1 MAGALEQLLGLEHAE
16 AFDLSEADKFHAIG
30 RLDFF
35 RPFTDIELWEVVK
48 VAEWRKFAPGQRLIT
63 EGESDQ
69 RFFIIASGLVKVS
82 SHGQTLNAVRAGEPV
97 GEMACARRS
106 NDPRTATVTALEE
119 TWAVG
124 LLVDDLNHFSPA
136 CHARFPTHLAIMAQ
150 RIAMLSGRLL
160 QALQSEKIGMV

>member
-1 MAGALEQLLGLEHAE
+1 M
-16 AFDLSEADKFHAIG
+16 
-30 RLDFF
+30 
-35 RPFTDIELWEVVK
+35 K
-48 VAEWRKFAPGQRLIT
+48 VAEWRKFAPGQHLIT

-124 LLVDDLNHFSPA
+124 LLVDDLDRFSPA
-136 CHARFPTHLAIMAQ
+136 CHARFSNAFLAIMAQ

-160 QALQSEKIGMV
+160 YTLQSQKIGMV